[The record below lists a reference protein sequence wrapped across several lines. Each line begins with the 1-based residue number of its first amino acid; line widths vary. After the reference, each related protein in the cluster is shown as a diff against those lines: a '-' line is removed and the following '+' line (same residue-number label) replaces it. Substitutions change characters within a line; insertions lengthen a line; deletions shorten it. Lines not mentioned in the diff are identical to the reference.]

1 MIKKFVFYLTLT
13 ITSIFLLYSN
23 AFAYIHKLNS
33 NWYKEE
39 VAGTKKQHITSITFE
54 NEAYNKNRGKVYWEL
69 DRDGLI
75 AYMESDTEV
84 VIAIPEDDTLETS
97 FNSHDLFSFYV
108 YTDLT
113 NRDYETGDNGQ
124 KIYGVNPDD
133 GSIPVKKEFSKYESD
148 LEEINN
154 LYLLN
159 TYSTEHF
166 DNFFMGLKNLVTVD
180 VSSMNTQ
187 FAKTFHNMFMG
198 CEKLKKVDISN
209 FNTENVEDM
218 SDMFRD
224 CKSLT
229 SIDIGNL
236 KTDKLKNT
244 SSMFENCQN
253 LKTLNLNS
261 FNTKNVEDMSNM
273 FKNCT
278 HLETLYIDKFNTS
291 EVRKFESMFDNC
303 MRLKYLDISNFN
315 TKSASHCNQM
325 FIDCQSLEAL
335 DLRGFTFN
343 GNVETGSLLT
353 DCDSLKA
360 ILISDSVAKRIGD
373 LGLEGKW
380 KNVTNNKIYDFSN
393 LGSNKPIAGGYVKV

>member
-84 VIAIPEDDTLETS
+84 VIAI
-97 FNSHDLFSFYV
+97 
-108 YTDLT
+108 
-113 NRDYETGDNGQ
+113 
-124 KIYGVNPDD
+124 PDD

-236 KTDKLKNT
+236 KTDKLKNM

-360 ILISDSVAKRIGD
+360 ILISDSVAKRIDD